1 MVKKTDALEHKITM
15 ENRSQI
21 NLSGVNKV
29 KSFEAKEI
37 VLDTIQGVLAIK
49 GHELGIKNLN
59 LEDTQVEIEGMIDSL
74 HYSANKSGTTSR
86 SILEKMFK

>member
-49 GHELGIKNLN
+49 GHELGIK
-59 LEDTQVEIEGMIDSL
+59 I
-74 HYSANKSGTTSR
+74 
-86 SILEKMFK
+86 